1 MKYIAT
7 IDSQQYTIEIIDRH
21 HVIFDG
27 VHYNVDFESVS
38 GQPVF
43 SLLVNDKSHEA
54 YIYEGDDGDWE
65 VLLKGALYPV
75 SVIDEREHRLR
86 AAFSSGPSQSGE
98 YHLKAPMPGLVVS
111 VPVKVGQNVKE
122 GHVLLILE
130 SMKMQNEL
138 KSPRDGVVSRV
149 SAKNGD
155 HVERKQMLLSV
166 I

>member
-1 MKYIAT
+1 MKYITT
-7 IDSQQYTIEIIDRH
+7 IDDQQYTIEIIDSQ

-27 VHYNVDFESVS
+27 KPYKVDFESVS

-43 SLLVNDKSHEA
+43 TLLINDKSHEA
-54 YIYEGDDGDWE
+54 YIYDDDEGGWE

-86 AAFSSGPSQSGE
+86 AAFGSSPSQSGE
-98 YHLKAPMPGLVVS
+98 YHLKAPMPGLVIS
-111 VPVKVGQNVKE
+111 ILVKE
-122 GHVLLILE
+122 GDQVKEGDVLLILE

-138 KSPRDGVVSRV
+138 KSPREGVVSRV
-149 SAKNGD
+149 NAKDGD

-166 I
+166 V

>member
-7 IDSQQYTIEIIDRH
+7 IDDQQYITEIIDSH

-43 SLLVNDKSHEA
+43 TLLLNDKSHEA
-54 YIYEGDDGDWE
+54 YIYDDDDGGWE

-86 AAFSSGPSQSGE
+86 EAFGSGPSQSGD

-111 VPVKVGQNVKE
+111 VVVKDGDHINE
-122 GHVLLILE
+122 GDVLLILE

-138 KSPRDGVVSRV
+138 KSPRDGVISRISV
-149 SAKNGD
+149 KNGD
-155 HVERKQMLLSV
+155 HVERKQLLLSV
-166 I
+166 V